1 MDFRQVGNKR
11 LTVAA
16 CQGSYVRFS
25 ITDVTAL
32 SKNTTEVTD
41 TDMPSPST
49 AADIKMWELKSI
61 DGPFTVTR
69 FFTLHSTPTH
79 DDKYH
84 LLVATALEFA
94 IVFW

>member
-32 SKNTTEVTD
+32 SKNTNTNLESHLTLHV
-41 TDMPSPST
+41 
-49 AADIKMWELKSI
+49 ADIKMWELKSM

-69 FFTLHSTPTH
+69 FFTLHSTTTH
-79 DDKYH
+79 DNKFH
-84 LLVATALEFA
+84 LLLATALEFA